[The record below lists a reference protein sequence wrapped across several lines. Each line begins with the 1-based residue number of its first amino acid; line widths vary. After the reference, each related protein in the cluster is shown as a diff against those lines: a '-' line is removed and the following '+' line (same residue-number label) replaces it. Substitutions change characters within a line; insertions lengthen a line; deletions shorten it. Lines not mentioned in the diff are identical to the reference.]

1 MPVPDDFDIIET
13 AHAPLKEGELLL
25 KARYISVDPYMRGR
39 MSDAKSYVQPFAV
52 GQPLNG
58 GMVAKVTESRN
69 PEFMPGDFVLGHLL
83 WQEQQVVNAEQV
95 KKLDKNEVPL
105 SYYLGMLGMP
115 GLTAY
120 FGLLDIGKPIAG
132 ETVVVSGAAGAVGI
146 LVCQIA
152 RIKGCRVVGISGSDE
167 KNAYLRDV
175 LKVDEVINYQAEKN
189 LKAAIARA
197 CPKGVDV
204 YFDNV
209 GGSVSDAVIY
219 NINNKARIV
228 LCGQISLYN
237 SVDLPTGPRLQPVLL
252 KRSALMQGFIV
263 SNYASRFGEG
273 VKQLTQWYSEGK
285 LSAKETIV
293 QGFDK
298 LPETFLGLFEGK
310 NTGKLLVEIPG

>member
-1 MPVPDDFDIIET
+1 M
-13 AHAPLKEGELLL
+13 
-25 KARYISVDPYMRGR
+25 
-39 MSDAKSYVQPFAV
+39 
-52 GQPLNG
+52 
-58 GMVAKVTESRN
+58 
-69 PEFMPGDFVLGHLL
+69 
-83 WQEQQVVNAEQV
+83 
-95 KKLDKNEVPL
+95 
-105 SYYLGMLGMP
+105 
-115 GLTAY
+115 
-120 FGLLDIGKPIAG
+120 
-132 ETVVVSGAAGAVGI
+132 
-146 LVCQIA
+146 
-152 RIKGCRVVGISGSDE
+152 
-167 KNAYLRDV
+167 
-175 LKVDEVINYQAEKN
+175 
-189 LKAAIARA
+189 
-197 CPKGVDV
+197 DV

>member
-1 MPVPDDFDIIET
+1 M
-13 AHAPLKEGELLL
+13 
-25 KARYISVDPYMRGR
+25 
-39 MSDAKSYVQPFAV
+39 
-52 GQPLNG
+52 
-58 GMVAKVTESRN
+58 
-69 PEFMPGDFVLGHLL
+69 
-83 WQEQQVVNAEQV
+83 
-95 KKLDKNEVPL
+95 
-105 SYYLGMLGMP
+105 
-115 GLTAY
+115 
-120 FGLLDIGKPIAG
+120 
-132 ETVVVSGAAGAVGI
+132 
-146 LVCQIA
+146 
-152 RIKGCRVVGISGSDE
+152 
-167 KNAYLRDV
+167 
-175 LKVDEVINYQAEKN
+175 INYQAEKN

-310 NTGKLLVEIPG
+310 NTGKLLVEVPG